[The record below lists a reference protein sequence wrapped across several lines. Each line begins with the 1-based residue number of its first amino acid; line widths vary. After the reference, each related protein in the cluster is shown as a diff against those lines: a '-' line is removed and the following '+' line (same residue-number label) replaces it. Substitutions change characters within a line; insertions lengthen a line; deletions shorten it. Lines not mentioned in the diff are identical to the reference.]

1 MAEGGGH
8 NFFIFFFQLCL
19 LCVNSKSRPVNSY
32 PVMFVILGVPEEYFE
47 GSLLF
52 ERFQIF
58 VVLGLRAMEW
68 SDSVYESLPCL
79 EWTDLF
85 FWCTIVA
92 DLN

>member
-1 MAEGGGH
+1 
-8 NFFIFFFQLCL
+8 
-19 LCVNSKSRPVNSY
+19 
-32 PVMFVILGVPEEYFE
+32 MFVILGVPEEYFE

-68 SDSVYESLPCL
+68 SDSMYESLPCL